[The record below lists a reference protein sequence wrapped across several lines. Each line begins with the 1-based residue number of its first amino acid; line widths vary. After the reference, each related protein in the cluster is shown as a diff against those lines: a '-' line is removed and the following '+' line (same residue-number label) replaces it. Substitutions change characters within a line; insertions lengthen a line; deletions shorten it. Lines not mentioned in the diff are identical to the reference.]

1 MWLMPTSDN
10 KHFHGEAPSILP
22 PISLSARGSF
32 EGSSEGLYIQ
42 SSYPDSCVWWPY
54 CPPCFIEEVPGAHST
69 PDPLMEKVEDLT
81 SLFCFGNVKAT
92 RRAFPSEKD
101 QEPRAVLYYAAVS
114 PTACS
119 PSCLEGIWASAGV
132 AGVWLGGS
140 AVGRILEVHTASE
153 NESVV
158 SFH

>member
-1 MWLMPTSDN
+1 
-10 KHFHGEAPSILP
+10 
-22 PISLSARGSF
+22 
-32 EGSSEGLYIQ
+32 
-42 SSYPDSCVWWPY
+42 
-54 CPPCFIEEVPGAHST
+54 
-69 PDPLMEKVEDLT
+69 MEKVEDLT